1 VEILVNSGGA
11 MQVPVVSVA
20 KLWAYSNQPFRN
32 PEQGAPDVQLVG
44 SEFCAAAIRE
54 ESNQQKRVS

>member
-1 VEILVNSGGA
+1 
-11 MQVPVVSVA
+11 MQVSVVSMA

-54 ESNQQKRVS
+54 ESNQLKRVS